1 MKFSPTV
8 PLALV
13 LAAGMAVAAGAQ
25 TTPGT
30 SDTKSTVIKPP
41 IGSTQTQPGLNDN
54 KSATSS
60 TEMKTTEPKGKSAE
74 MKAIEPKG
82 KSAEMKTEPRAKRTA
97 HLKATHPKRMAQMK
111 ATPKRFAKL
120 QRGGA
125 VEPTAQAQNFTPDQV
140 RQAQEQLKSAG
151 LYNGPTDGMMDPDTR
166 AALARFQQQNGLRR
180 TETLDQQTLA
190 RMNTGSNTGQTTGF
204 GSSAPTGNQAP
215 PAGAGGNTGQPIN
228 R

>member
-1 MKFSPTV
+1 M
-8 PLALV
+8 
-13 LAAGMAVAAGAQ
+13 AAAAAAQ

-41 IGSTQTQPGLNDN
+41 IGSTLTQPGLNDN
-54 KSATSS
+54 KSATSP

-82 KSAEMKTEPRAKRTA
+82 KSAEMKATEPRAKRTA
-97 HLKATHPKRMAQMK
+97 HLKATHPKKMAQLK
-111 ATPKRFAKL
+111 ATPKRIAHL
-120 QRGGA
+120 RRGGA

-140 RQAQEQLKSAG
+140 RQAQQQLKTAG

-166 AALARFQQQNGLRR
+166 AGLARFQQQNGLRR
-180 TETLDQQTLA
+180 TETLDQQTLT
-190 RMNTGSNTGQTTGF
+190 RLNTGLNTGQTTGF
-204 GSSAPTGNQAP
+204 GSSAPIGNQAP
-215 PAGAGGNTGQPIN
+215 PTSAGGNTGQPIN